1 MRYGIHFL
9 ILPSCQTFFRSFI
22 QSAQQAAH
30 TNASC
35 TKCGPVP
42 STLTCSYFHML
53 RTCYQLL
60 MHFRP
65 RRTVSCYQLLM
76 HVRPRRTVQCYQLLI
91 RIFDHA
97 VLFRAINCSCI
108 FDHAVLFRTVSCYQ
122 LLMHFRPRRLKVP
135 SVQFMETLHALAGMV
150 AGAELPAEE
159 EQKLH
164 DYFGDS
170 LPKVR
175 AVVAVCLTN
184 GRRWCAVKAA

>member
-1 MRYGIHFL
+1 
-9 ILPSCQTFFRSFI
+9 
-22 QSAQQAAH
+22 
-30 TNASC
+30 
-35 TKCGPVP
+35 
-42 STLTCSYFHML
+42 
-53 RTCYQLL
+53 
-60 MHFRP
+60 
-65 RRTVSCYQLLM
+65 
-76 HVRPRRTVQCYQLLI
+76 
-91 RIFDHA
+91 
-97 VLFRAINCSCI
+97 
-108 FDHAVLFRTVSCYQ
+108 
-122 LLMHFRPRRLKVP
+122 MHFRPRRLKVP